1 MYDIL
6 FIDDK
11 FKEIKETF
19 SCLQDKHI
27 RCFYSDGDKYL
38 PQSGHAK
45 ELCAGVIMRLQ

>member
-19 SCLQDKHI
+19 S
-27 RCFYSDGDKYL
+27 YL
-38 PQSGHAK
+38 HFT
-45 ELCAGVIMRLQ
+45 VINKTFNDR